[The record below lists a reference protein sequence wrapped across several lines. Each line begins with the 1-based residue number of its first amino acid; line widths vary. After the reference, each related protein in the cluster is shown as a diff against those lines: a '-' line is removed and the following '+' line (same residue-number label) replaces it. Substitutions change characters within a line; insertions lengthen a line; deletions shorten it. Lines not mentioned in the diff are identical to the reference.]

1 MVGLGVGEIVG
12 AMLFGKIGDN
22 FSMKVTIAANMFSV
36 VCAFSITLGYI
47 IRYRYSLPFG
57 FFMTFFWGIQDG
69 GLNTLINCILGFQF
83 DSKTTPFSVNKFA

>member
-12 AMLFGKIGDN
+12 AIVFGKIGDK
-22 FSMKVTIAANMFSV
+22 FSMKITIAANMLAVVAGFSLL
-36 VCAFSITLGYI
+36 LGYI
-47 IRYRYSLPFG
+47 IRYRYSLPFA

-69 GLNTLINCILGFQF
+69 ALNTLINCVLGFQF